1 VNVEDAIQDLN
12 TMKKTIYVYQY
23 AIKMKSIRRDNVFV
37 LKGTTE
43 SIKFVLNVLSIVFI
57 IQNIKI
63 VNQFVN
69 HMSYILDLKELVF
82 AKMVITKLMA
92 TVQNAIREQYMMLVF
107 NSVNKNVNK
116 MKNIHLQNINVFVS
130 KVYMKL
136 IISAYYVLT
145 DTNMIQ

>member
-1 VNVEDAIQDLN
+1 
-12 TMKKTIYVYQY
+12 MKKTIYVYQY